1 VVTLQFVRDR
11 KGSETAESGQVMV
24 GGLEGDREE
33 VLGNDIDGVVGA
45 DDEDEDGRQYG

>member
-1 VVTLQFVRDR
+1 MDTGFDGVTCADD
-11 KGSETAESGQVMV
+11 EHND

-45 DDEDEDGRQYG
+45 DDEDEDCRQYG